1 MSSTSAVD
9 IRTHAVSAL
18 SMVTSFSP
26 GSGLRVGSARASP
39 ETHCRTAMEVP
50 APPLQCKP
58 DLGRGRPDPQRC
70 SGSAHWRQFRLI
82 ARGCVSSTAPHGPD
96 RFLRGTTKLSGSAE
110 TITNLYHSL
119 ATHPEAR

>member
-82 ARGCVSSTAPHGPD
+82 RAEKGLFDGRCTDPIDLARNDQIVWIGRNDNKPVS
-96 RFLRGTTKLSGSAE
+96 
-110 TITNLYHSL
+110 
-119 ATHPEAR
+119 

>member
-18 SMVTSFSP
+18 SMVTSFLLDPVCASGAP
-26 GSGLRVGSARASP
+26 GLPRKA
-39 ETHCRTAMEVP
+39 TAMEVP

-58 DLGRGRPDPQRC
+58 DLRGGMPDPQRC
-70 SGSAHWRQFRLI
+70 SGSTYPRQFRLI
-82 ARGCVSSTAPHGPD
+82 APGTGFFWASPRGPD
-96 RFLRGTTKLSGSAE
+96 QFFRGTTKLSGSAE